1 MRVEMVEQALRAGGL
16 ITVEPPTRFERGRG
30 LGVGGQGLRA
40 AACRTA
46 FATAILLA
54 ASACKDA
61 PAPKTPPVP
70 VEVAAVTK
78 IAAPLT
84 VTANGVVEPLQTVAV
99 VAQVGGTLDAVNFQ
113 EGEDV
118 QAGQVLFRIDARPFE
133 AALKQAE
140 AALARDSAQATS
152 AQREAERY
160 KALVEK
166 DYVTKS
172 QADQAEATAAA
183 LKATVVS
190 DHAAID
196 NARLNLNYTTI
207 KAPISGR
214 TGRLLVRQ
222 GNVVRPNSDALVVIN
237 QLHPILVRFPVV
249 QHDFPAVHR
258 RFAAG
263 NTPVRVVTADSGAV
277 NEAGS
282 LAFLDN
288 AVDSLTGTV
297 TAKAK
302 FVNQG
307 NVLWPGEYVRVS
319 LELAIEAN
327 TVAVPTRAVL
337 AGQQGSYVFVVG
349 DDKVAKVR
357 PISPGRVVGEFTT
370 ISDGIKPG
378 EQVVVDGQ
386 SRLTPNAHVDVKTPG
401 GQSLGTASGAPR

>member
-1 MRVEMVEQALRAGGL
+1 MD
-16 ITVEPPTRFERGRG
+16 ERGTLIAALLASHVFGGRG
-30 LGVGGQGLRA
+30 PGVRGQGTAANRNPVRA
-40 AACRTA
+40 LSLVLVAA
-46 FATAILLA
+46 
-54 ASACKDA
+54 ACKDA
-61 PAPKTPPVP
+61 PPPKTPPVP
-70 VEVAAVTK
+70 VEVAQATQ
-78 IAAPLT
+78 ISAPLT
-84 VTANGVVEPLQTVAV
+84 VSANGVVEPLQTVAV
-99 VAQVGGTLDAVNFQ
+99 TAQVGGTLDAVTFQ
-113 EGEDV
+113 EGDDV
-118 QAGQVLFRIDARPFE
+118 QAGQVLFRIDPRPFE

-140 AALARDSAQATS
+140 ATLARDSAQATS

-172 QADQAEATAAA
+172 QADQVEATAAA
-183 LKATVVS
+183 LKATLVA
-190 DHAAID
+190 DHAALD
-196 NARLNLNYTTI
+196 NARINLNYTTI
-207 KAPISGR
+207 RAPIAGR

-222 GNVVRPNSDALVVIN
+222 GNVVRPNADALVVIN

-249 QHDFPAVHR
+249 QRDFPSVHR

-263 NTPVRVVTADSGAV
+263 NTPVRVATADSTRVA
-277 NEAGS
+277 EAGS

-307 NVLWPGEYVRVS
+307 NVLWPGEYVRVT

-327 TVAVPTRAVL
+327 TVAIPTRAVL
-337 AGQQGSYVFVVG
+337 AGQQGNYVFVVG
-349 DDKVAKVR
+349 NDKVATVR

-370 ISDGIKPG
+370 IADGIKPG

-386 SRLTPNAHVDVKTPG
+386 SRLTPNARVELKAPATR
-401 GQSLGTASGAPR
+401 SASAASGTAR

>member
-1 MRVEMVEQALRAGGL
+1 MRV
-16 ITVEPPTRFERGRG
+16 
-30 LGVGGQGLRA
+30 VGFIVGA
-40 AACRTA
+40 AA
-46 FATAILLA
+46 LVA
-54 ASACKDA
+54 AAACKDA

-70 VEVAAVTK
+70 VELAPVTT

-84 VTANGVVEPLQTVAV
+84 VSANGVVEPLQTVAV
-99 VAQVGGTLDAVNFQ
+99 IAQVGGTLDQVTFQ

-118 QAGQVLFRIDARPFE
+118 QAGQVLFRVDARPFE
-133 AALKQAE
+133 ATLRQAE
-140 AALARDSAQATS
+140 AALARDSAQAVS
-152 AQREAERY
+152 AEREADRY

-183 LKATVVS
+183 LKATVVA
-190 DHAAID
+190 DHATID

-207 KAPISGR
+207 RAPIAGR

-258 RFAAG
+258 RFAQG
-263 NTPVRVVTADSGAV
+263 NTPVRVVTADSGTVA
-277 NEAGS
+277 EPGS

-302 FVNQG
+302 FVNAG
-307 NVLWPGEYVRVS
+307 NVLWPGEYVHVS
-319 LELAIEAN
+319 IELAVEPN
-327 TVAVPTRAVL
+327 TIAIPTRAVL

-349 DDKVAKVR
+349 DDKIAKVR
-357 PISPGRVVGEFTT
+357 PISPGRVVGDFTT
-370 ISDGIKPG
+370 IANGVKTG

-386 SRLTPNAHVDVKTPG
+386 SRLTPNAHVDVKAPA
-401 GQSLGTASGAPR
+401 GQQLGTASGAAR

>member
-1 MRVEMVEQALRAGGL
+1 MRNARIGSLSLLAISVASSL
-16 ITVEPPTRFERGRG
+16 
-30 LGVGGQGLRA
+30 
-40 AACRTA
+40 
-46 FATAILLA
+46 ATA
-54 ASACKDA
+54 CKEA
-61 PAPKTPPVP
+61 PAAKTPPVP
-70 VEVAAVTK
+70 VVLASATT

-84 VTANGVVEPLQTVAV
+84 VIANGVVEPLQTVAV
-99 VAQVGGTLDAVNFQ
+99 QAQVGGTLDAVTFQ

-118 QAGQVLFRIDARPFE
+118 QAGQVLFRLDPRPFE
-133 AALKQAE
+133 VALRQAE
-140 AALARDSAQATS
+140 AALVRDSAQAQS
-152 AQREAERY
+152 AQRDAERY
-160 KALVEK
+160 KALVDK

-172 QADQAEATAAA
+172 QADQVDAAAAA
-183 LKATVVS
+183 LKATVVA
-190 DHAAID
+190 DHATVD
-196 NARLNLNYTTI
+196 NAKLNLNYATI
-207 KAPISGR
+207 RAPIAGR

-222 GNVVRPNSDALVVIN
+222 GNVVRPNAEALVVIN

-258 RFAAG
+258 RFAMG

-277 NEAGS
+277 TEAGS

-297 TAKAK
+297 TAKAR

-319 LELAIEAN
+319 LELAVEAN

-349 DDKVAKVR
+349 NDKVATVR
-357 PISPGRVVGEFTT
+357 PVSPGRVVGEFTT
-370 ISDGIKPG
+370 IAEGIKAG

-386 SRLTPNAHVDVKTPG
+386 SRLTPNAHVDVKAPA
-401 GQSLGTASGAPR
+401 GQSVGTASGAAR